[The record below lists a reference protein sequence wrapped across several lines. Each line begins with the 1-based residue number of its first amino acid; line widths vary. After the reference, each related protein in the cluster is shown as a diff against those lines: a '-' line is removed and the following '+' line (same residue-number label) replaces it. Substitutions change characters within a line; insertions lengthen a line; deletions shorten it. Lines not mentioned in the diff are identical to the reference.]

1 MTLLL
6 FPQIMELFLVAH
18 EAPWGYVVIHSLNRY
33 LLQSALIDGMVV
45 MSLLVQA
52 HLSVQKIPEQDIA
65 RSDKLKDILQPLKW
79 VEQNPKE
86 KLMLRTI
93 PSESLM

>member
-1 MTLLL
+1 
-6 FPQIMELFLVAH
+6 
-18 EAPWGYVVIHSLNRY
+18 
-33 LLQSALIDGMVV
+33 MVV

-52 HLSVQKIPEQDIA
+52 HLSVQKTPEQQDIA

-93 PSESLM
+93 PFESLM